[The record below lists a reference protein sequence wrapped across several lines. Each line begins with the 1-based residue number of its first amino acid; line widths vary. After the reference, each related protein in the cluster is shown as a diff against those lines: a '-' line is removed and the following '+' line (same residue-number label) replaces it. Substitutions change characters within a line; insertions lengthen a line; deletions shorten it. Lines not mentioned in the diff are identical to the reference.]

1 MIYCFFF
8 KFQKYILE
16 LISDL
21 FRLPLPDWTDD
32 FHAALLSVGECTVSS
47 IFCEFL
53 EWIVLFS
60 PFSSLIHTCALFAV
74 EHSCTVLRRITVF
87 QRSVCG
93 LLVSP
98 AHGGQLYHLP
108 SISTLCPHYDIVT
121 RSVFISFTSI
131 ANNNE
136 YNNKGVLAAAILV
149 LSRDSWRGKEEK
161 KRGGEGG
168 RRVCGEG
175 KKKE

>member
-1 MIYCFFF
+1 MCIICSGTQLHCTAPYHRFPAQCMWPPCVAR
-8 KFQKYILE
+8 
-16 LISDL
+16 SW
-21 FRLPLPDWTDD
+21 RTTVPL
-32 FHAALLSVGECTVSS
+32 A
-47 IFCEFL
+47 
-53 EWIVLFS
+53 
-60 PFSSLIHTCALFAV
+60 
-74 EHSCTVLRRITVF
+74 
-87 QRSVCG
+87 
-93 LLVSP
+93 
-98 AHGGQLYHLP
+98 
-108 SISTLCPHYDIVT
+108 ISTLCTHYDILA

-175 KKKE
+175 TKKNDS